1 MSSTRSQG
9 VENFRVRGVD
19 DHEPMT
25 ALSTAFQA
33 MPRQSSNKWAVL
45 ASNDETDL
53 PGVLIYTP
61 HLLSGGQHYVQ
72 QHAARLRRHRP
83 VFAGRRRVAGPA
95 LEDFPNFTFPTGSI
109 GRLQEYRFLLAGT
122 DPDLLAFIR
131 RYRIQMIHAHF
142 GPGGVE
148 IMPLAKRLGIP
159 LVVTFHGWDVKLSG
173 EARRRLSLYELIY
186 RSRLPR
192 LFRQSSGIICVS
204 EKWQE
209 RIVKLGL
216 PT

>member
-1 MSSTRSQG
+1 MG
-9 VENFRVRGVD
+9 CPGENY
-19 DHEPMT
+19 
-25 ALSTAFQA
+25 
-33 MPRQSSNKWAVL
+33 
-45 ASNDETDL
+45 ETDL

-148 IMPLAKRLGIP
+148 IMPLAERLGIP
-159 LVVTFHGWDVKLSG
+159 LVVTFDGLGCKAKWRSPPASVTLRINLYILLASSVQAIEWDHRGFRKMAG
-173 EARRRLSLYELIY
+173 KDCEAR
-186 RSRLPR
+186 
-192 LFRQSSGIICVS
+192 
-204 EKWQE
+204 
-209 RIVKLGL
+209 L